1 MKCENKEL
9 FWNYYILIPCWCPQY
24 FNVPHGHKT
33 KSRRG
38 KFAVLLSLWDQS
50 LGLISTFLFP
60 SSVSQSLYLPPSLSF
75 PLFSFTVTLK
85 VSLLCLFR
93 HTELSVSLSPPS
105 LPLFSL
111 ASSVSLPRD
120 SRVLRSRYRPIDFG
134 RERKYC
140 GHDSPCMNLMIPVL
154 SVPSFQ
160 WRREE
165 IIRTPF
171 LSPSLQACQ

>member
-1 MKCENKEL
+1 MNCENKEL
-9 FWNYYILIPCWCPQY
+9 FWNYYTVIPCCCPECFSVQ
-24 FNVPHGHKT
+24 HWHKT
-33 KSRRG
+33 KSTEE
-38 KFAVLLSLWDQS
+38 KFSVFIFSLSPNTWSHQH
-50 LGLISTFLFP
+50 FP
-60 SSVSQSLYLPPSLSF
+60 VSSASSHPSLSF
-75 PLFSFTVTLK
+75 PLFSLIVTLK
-85 VSLLCLFR
+85 VFLLCLFR
-93 HTELSVSLSPPS
+93 HTELSVSFSLPS

-120 SRVLRSRYRPIDFG
+120 SRVLCSRYRPIDFG

-160 WRREE
+160 WRREQ
-165 IIRTPF
+165 INHTPF